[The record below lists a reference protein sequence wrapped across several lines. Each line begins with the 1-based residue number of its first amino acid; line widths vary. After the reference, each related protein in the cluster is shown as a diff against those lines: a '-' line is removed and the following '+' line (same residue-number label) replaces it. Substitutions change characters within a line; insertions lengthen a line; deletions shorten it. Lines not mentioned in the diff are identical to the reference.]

1 MSDPRP
7 RQVARGL
14 GTLLVGQHARAI
26 PVFYALTLGWEA
38 GGDGSERLSIS
49 GRLRAAEAGR
59 TGTLAMRHARVL
71 VLDDGRRFAVW
82 LRDAE
87 PDATSLAFTARPLDG
102 SDFPAE

>member
-38 GGDGSERLSIS
+38 GGERLSVS
-49 GRLRAAEAGR
+49 GRLQAAEAGR

-102 SDFPAE
+102 SDFPAV